1 LGRRFK
7 MRLELGII
15 ECNDVQ
21 FGDETRVED
30 GILYVNKEE
39 LIDLALQDDRLAA
52 ADVELARPG
61 EEVRIVPVKD
71 VIEPR
76 VKVGGAGEI
85 FPGLIGKIGTVGS
98 GRTNVLRGA
107 ALVTVGR
114 IVGFQEGLID
124 MSGPGAQY
132 SPFSQTHNVALILR
146 PTDGL
151 APHAHEEAVRLAG
164 LRAAVALGK
173 AGKDVA
179 PDEVEV
185 YELSP
190 VADTALPRVAY
201 VHPLLAQGL
210 LHDTY
215 LYGVDAKKILPTL
228 IHPNEVMDGA
238 IVSGNCVSACDKH
251 TTYHHMNNAV
261 IKELYR
267 RHGQDLNFIGV
278 IVTTL
283 RVTLADKERA
293 SDYASNLAK
302 LMGAQGA
309 IVTNEG
315 FGNPDTDLMMLC
327 KKMKAY
333 GIETVLITDEFAGR
347 DGGSQ
352 SLADATPEASAVISV
367 GNANEMVAL
376 PPMKR
381 TIGDLKPAEVIAGG
395 FVGSLTA
402 SGGLNVEIQG
412 IIGSTC
418 QLGLGKLT
426 ARGY

>member
-1 LGRRFK
+1 

-30 GILYVNKEE
+30 GTLYVNREE

-76 VKVGGAGEI
+76 VKVGGPGEI
-85 FPGLIGKIGTVGS
+85 FPGTVGKLGTVGS

-190 VADTALPRVAY
+190 VTDTGLPRVAY

-215 LYGVDAKKILPTL
+215 LYGVDAKRILPTL

-251 TTYHHMNNAV
+251 TTYHHMNNAL
-261 IKELYR
+261 INELYR
-267 RHGQDLNFIGV
+267 RHGRELNFIGV
-278 IVTTL
+278 IITTL

-302 LMGAQGA
+302 LIGAEGA

-352 SLADATPEASAVISV
+352 SLADATPEATAVISV
-367 GNANEMVAL
+367 GNANEVVAL

-395 FVGSLTA
+395 FVGCLTA
-402 SGGLNVEIQG
+402 GGGLNVEIQG

-418 QLGLGKLT
+418 QLGLGRLT